1 MTDTKDRPDGGRVL
15 TAETQPPAWLSIAEA
30 AEWVG
35 VSPKTIRRRI
45 ADGTIKAH
53 TLGRRIKRIRTS
65 DLEEAMRVMPSAK
78 W

>member
-1 MTDTKDRPDGGRVL
+1 MTRAPIAGTS
-15 TAETQPPAWLSIAEA
+15 PPAWLTIAEA

-35 VSPKTIRRRI
+35 VSTKTIRRRI

-65 DLEEAMRVMPSAK
+65 ELEDAMRLMPCAK